1 MLDALDQRGEPA
13 AAVRPL
19 EVSLKLSALGQALP
33 RDGEKIALENAHAI
47 CERAQRVG
55 AWVTVDAEDHT
66 TTDST
71 LSIVRDL
78 RTEFGWLGTVLQA
91 YLRRTE
97 ADCEEF
103 AASGARI
110 RLCKGAYDEP
120 ASVAYRDR
128 EDVTASYLRCLR
140 VLMAGDGYPMVAS
153 HDPEIIEAVPAMV
166 REFGRGV
173 DDFEYQMLYG
183 IRDAE
188 QRRLAADGNH
198 VRVYVPFGTQW
209 YGYFVRRLAERPAN
223 LTFFLQGA
231 GRAQALV
238 GRAER
243 VVLVGDHPT
252 AVTLAQADRQS
263 QSVVGVGFEILG
275 LAAAQQRPRER
286 DVGARRHV
294 EFDDLELRAL
304 ALPVEE
310 RRPGI
315 PVLVD
320 AAQTPVRRRHVEHHD
335 VRIMFRQH
343 RIKIT
348 GVYRRRP
355 NR

>member
-1 MLDALDQRGEPA
+1 VGVFEHVARPAIMAASRSAGMRRAAERLPVTRRVVHRFVPGETVADALDSVAQLRNSDRLVSIDYLGEDVTDVDAANATVAAYVELLDALDRRQEAA

-33 RDGEKIALENAHAI
+33 RDGEKIALENAHTI
-47 CERAQRVG
+47 CERAQRAG

-97 ADCEEF
+97 ADCAEF

-120 ASVAYRDR
+120 ASVAYRDHA
-128 EDVTASYLRCLR
+128 EVTASYLRCLR
-140 VLMAGDGYPMVAS
+140 VLMAGGGYPMVAS
-153 HDPEIIEAVPAMV
+153 HDPEIIAAVPAMV
-166 REFGRGV
+166 AEFGRGTQ
-173 DDFEYQMLYG
+173 DFEYQMLYG

-223 LTFFLQGA
+223 LTFFL
-231 GRAQALV
+231 
-238 GRAER
+238 
-243 VVLVGDHPT
+243 
-252 AVTLAQADRQS
+252 
-263 QSVVGVGFEILG
+263 
-275 LAAAQQRPRER
+275 
-286 DVGARRHV
+286 
-294 EFDDLELRAL
+294 RAL
-304 ALPVEE
+304 AG
-310 RRPGI
+310 RG
-315 PVLVD
+315 
-320 AAQTPVRRRHVEHHD
+320 H
-335 VRIMFRQH
+335 
-343 RIKIT
+343 
-348 GVYRRRP
+348 
-355 NR
+355 